1 MMSIN
6 YPQIYFVL
14 VTALL
19 CATGCDKKKQD
30 SSPVLTPIDS
40 VITVPTIPHFVGTE
54 YIELDKIGRISKFR
68 SAAGHDYHDD
78 FEQCRSMKHYFE
90 PKSTVDWSAIKLVAP
105 VSGTVSRMFEE
116 WAGTQVQIQSK
127 KYPTIFFIIFHIH
140 LAAPLQVGD
149 ALSEGQLLGTHIGSQ
164 TMSDMAVGVS
174 TDKGWE
180 LISYFDVLNDSLF
193 QKYQSRGVAKRS
205 DMIIT
210 KDMRD
215 ADTLKCTGDAFLSS
229 GAIEDWIVLK

>member
-1 MMSIN
+1 MHFALTPFLLIA
-6 YPQIYFVL
+6 L
-14 VTALL
+14 ALL
-19 CATGCDKKKQD
+19 AAGCDKKKQD
-30 SSPVLTPIDS
+30 SSPVSIPIDS
-40 VITVPTIPHFVGTE
+40 VISISTIPHFVGTE

-68 SAAGHDYHDD
+68 SSVGHDYHDD

-90 PKSTVDWSAIKLVAP
+90 PKSSVDWSAIKLVAP

-127 KYPTIFFIIFHIH
+127 KYPTVFFIIFHIR
-140 LAAPLQVGD
+140 LASPLQVGD
-149 ALSEGQLLGTHIGSQ
+149 TLSAGQLLGAHIGSQ

-174 TDKGWE
+174 TDKGWQ

-193 QKYQSRGVAKRS
+193 QRYQSRGVAKRS

-210 KDMRD
+210 KEMRD
-215 ADTLKCTGDAFLSS
+215 ADTVKCAGDAFLGS
-229 GAIEDWIVLK
+229 GAIEDWIMLK

>member
-1 MMSIN
+1 MLKHYVIALT
-6 YPQIYFVL
+6 IFFALL
-14 VTALL
+14 VT
-19 CATGCDKKKQD
+19 GCSKAKED
-30 SSPVLTPIDS
+30 SSPVLVVSDS
-40 VITVPTIPHFVGTE
+40 TIAIPTFPHFVGTE

-68 SAAGHDYHDD
+68 SSVGHDYHDD

-90 PKSTVDWSAIKLVAP
+90 PKSSVDWSGIKLVAP

-116 WAGTQVQIQSK
+116 WAGMQVQIQSK

-149 ALSEGQLLGTHIGSQ
+149 TLIAGQLLGTHIGSQ
-164 TMSDMAVGVS
+164 TMSDMAVGVA

-193 QKYQSRGVAKRS
+193 QQYQSKGVAKRS

-210 KDMRD
+210 KEMRNT
-215 ADTLKCTGDAFLSS
+215 DTLKCAGDAFLGS
-229 GAIEDWIVLK
+229 GAIEDWVVLK

>member
-1 MMSIN
+1 MLKYYVIALT
-6 YPQIYFVL
+6 IFFALL
-14 VTALL
+14 VT
-19 CATGCDKKKQD
+19 GCGKVKED
-30 SSPVLTPIDS
+30 SSPVLVVSDS
-40 VITVPTIPHFVGTE
+40 TIAIPTIPHFVGTE

-68 SAAGHDYHDD
+68 SSVGHDYHDD

-90 PKSTVDWSAIKLVAP
+90 PKSSVDWSGIKLVAP

-149 ALSEGQLLGTHIGSQ
+149 TLTAGQLLGTHIGSQ
-164 TMSDMAVGVS
+164 TMSDMAVGVT
-174 TDKGWE
+174 TDKGCE

-193 QKYQSRGVAKRS
+193 QQYQSRGVVKRS

-210 KDMRD
+210 KEMRNT
-215 ADTLKCTGDAFLSS
+215 DTLKCAGDAFLGS
-229 GAIEDWIVLK
+229 GAIEDWVVLK

>member
-1 MMSIN
+1 M
-6 YPQIYFVL
+6 
-14 VTALL
+14 

-30 SSPVLTPIDS
+30 SSPVSTPIDS
-40 VITVPTIPHFVGTE
+40 AIAIPTIPHFVGTE
-54 YIELDKIGRISKFR
+54 YIELNKIGRISKFR
-68 SAAGHDYHDD
+68 SSEGHDYHDD

-90 PKSTVDWSAIKLVAP
+90 PKSSVDWSGIKLVAP

-127 KYPTIFFIIFHIH
+127 KYPSIFFIIFHIH

-149 ALSEGQLLGTHIGSQ
+149 TLTAGQLLGTHIGSQ

-180 LISYFDVLNDSLF
+180 LVSYFDVLNDSLF
-193 QKYQSRGVAKRS
+193 QQYQSRGVTKRS

-210 KDMRD
+210 KEMRN
-215 ADTLKCTGDAFLSS
+215 ADTLKCAGDVFLGS
-229 GAIEDWIVLK
+229 GAIENWVVLN

>member
-1 MMSIN
+1 MHFTWYSFFLVAI
-6 YPQIYFVL
+6 VL
-14 VTALL
+14 LG
-19 CATGCDKKKQD
+19 TGCDKNTQA
-30 SSPVLTPIDS
+30 SSPVSTPIDS
-40 VITVPTIPHFVGTE
+40 ATAMPTIPHFVGTE

-68 SAAGHDYHDD
+68 SSVGHDYHDD

-90 PKSTVDWSAIKLVAP
+90 PKSSVDWSGIKLVAP

-140 LAAPLQVGD
+140 LAAPLQIGD
-149 ALSEGQLLGTHIGSQ
+149 TLTAGQLLGTHIGSQ
-164 TMSDMAVGVS
+164 TMSDMAVGVT

-193 QKYQSRGVAKRS
+193 QQYQSRGVTKRS

-215 ADTLKCTGDAFLSS
+215 ADTLKCAGDAFLGS

>member
-1 MMSIN
+1 MQFTWSHFFLVAI
-6 YPQIYFVL
+6 VL
-14 VTALL
+14 FAI
-19 CATGCDKKKQD
+19 GCDKKKQD
-30 SSPVLTPIDS
+30 SSPVSTPIDS
-40 VITVPTIPHFVGTE
+40 AIAIPTIPHFVGTG

-68 SAAGHDYHDD
+68 SSVGHDYHDD

-90 PKSTVDWSAIKLVAP
+90 PKSSVDWSGIKLVAP

-149 ALSEGQLLGTHIGSQ
+149 TLTAGQLLGTHIGSQ
-164 TMSDMAVGVS
+164 TMSDMAVGVT

-180 LISYFDVLNDSLF
+180 LVSYFDVLNDSLF
-193 QKYQSRGVAKRS
+193 QQYQSRGITKRS

-210 KDMRD
+210 KEMRD
-215 ADTLKCTGDAFLSS
+215 ADTLKCAGDAFLGS
-229 GAIEDWIVLK
+229 GAIEDWVVLK

>member
-1 MMSIN
+1 MKSVQ
-6 YPQIYFVL
+6 YLQIYFSL
-14 VTALL
+14 VTILL
-19 CATGCDKKKQD
+19 CATGCDKKNQD
-30 SSPVLTPIDS
+30 SSPVSTPIDS
-40 VITVPTIPHFVGTE
+40 TTAILTIPHFVGTE

-68 SAAGHDYHDD
+68 SSAGHDYHDD
-78 FEQCRSMKHYFE
+78 FEHCRNMKHYFE
-90 PKSTVDWSAIKLVAP
+90 PKSSVDWSGIKLVAP

-127 KYPTIFFIIFHIH
+127 KYPTIIFIIFHIH

-149 ALSEGQLLGTHIGSQ
+149 TLTAGQLLGTHIGSQ
-164 TMSDMAVGVS
+164 TMSDMAVGVT

-210 KDMRD
+210 KEMRD
-215 ADTLKCTGDAFLSS
+215 VDTLKCAGDAFFHS
-229 GAIEDWIVLK
+229 GAIEDWVVLK